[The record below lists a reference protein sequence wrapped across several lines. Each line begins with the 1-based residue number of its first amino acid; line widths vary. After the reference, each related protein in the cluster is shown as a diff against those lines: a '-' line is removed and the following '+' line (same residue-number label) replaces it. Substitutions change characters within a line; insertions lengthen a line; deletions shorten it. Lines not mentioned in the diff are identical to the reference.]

1 MYPMNFMGRAFISLR
16 RGRSRTVVLAL
27 IFFVMGNVMTGALAI
42 SEASQR
48 VSAQISDQL
57 GSDVAIRPIDSNLN
71 QNELWSLPESVRNQL
86 ENHPNV
92 ILYDEGTQLHFN
104 FYDGTNRGLLLFKIT
119 DMLARSTH
127 KLIARGVSSPM
138 TYDLATRKIEIV
150 EGRNLTESEIA
161 EGANVTVISIDMA
174 RENRLNLG
182 DTLKFRH
189 QIGGTGMFDP
199 VQAIGS
205 SYELTIV
212 GFFKANTDEFF
223 DQNGLV
229 KAIFSTIFVPQAVV
243 DREAIAEADMLT
255 GIPDEWVFTEKPQPI
270 YPMIILDSADHLTSF
285 KEFAQ
290 KLIADDSVQVVT
302 ANDAYDS
309 ITAPM
314 QVISLIARYVL
325 VLALVATI
333 LSVTLTVLLFL
344 RDRITEI
351 GIYGALGESKI
362 KTVAQFL
369 VEVVTI
375 AIMAGT
381 LSLLSGQILATN
393 LTQSVVKGQ
402 IAMIDEAKLV
412 KVDQSSDALINK
424 QEVMDTYTVTMTSDT
439 IVDLLGIL
447 VLSAVGGS
455 ILPLLVISSVNPK
468 KTLGGVS

>member
-1 MYPMNFMGRAFISLR
+1 MNFIGRAFISLR

-42 SEASQR
+42 SEASER

-57 GSDVAIRPIDSNLN
+57 GSDVAIRPLDTTSN
-71 QNELWSLPESVRNQL
+71 QNEVWRLPETVRNQL

-92 ILYDEGTQLHFN
+92 VLYDEGTQLQFN
-104 FYDGTNRGLLLFKIT
+104 FYDVTNRKLLLFKIT
-119 DMLARSTH
+119 DMVARSTRT
-127 KLIARGVSSPM
+127 LIARGVRQPM
-138 TYDLATRKIEIV
+138 TYDLASRKIEIV
-150 EGRNLTESEIA
+150 EGRNLSEAEIA
-161 EGANVTVISIDMA
+161 EGADVTVVSIDMA

-189 QIGGTGMFDP
+189 QIGGVGMFDP
-199 VQAIGS
+199 VQVIGS

-223 DQNGLV
+223 DQNGNI
-229 KAIFSTIFVPQAVV
+229 KSIFSTIFVPQAVV
-243 DREAIAEADMLT
+243 EREAIAEADMLT
-255 GIPDEWVFTEKPQPI
+255 GYPDEWVYTEKPQSI
-270 YPMIILDSADHLTSF
+270 YPMIILDSADHLLSF
-285 KEFAQ
+285 KAYAQ
-290 KLIADDSVQVVT
+290 ELIGDDTVQVVT
-302 ANDAYDS
+302 AHDAYDS

-314 QVISLIARYVL
+314 QVISLIAQYVL
-325 VLALVATI
+325 VLALAATI
-333 LSVTLTVLLFL
+333 MSVTLTVLLFL

-369 VEVVTI
+369 IEVVTI

-424 QEVMDTYTVTMTSDT
+424 QEVMDAYTVSMEPST
-439 IVDLLGIL
+439 IYTLFGIL
-447 VLSAVGGS
+447 VMSAIGGS
-455 ILPLLVISSVNPK
+455 LIPLIVISSVHPK
-468 KTLGGVS
+468 RTLGGAS

>member
-1 MYPMNFMGRAFISLR
+1 MNFMGRAFISLR

-71 QNELWSLPESVRNQL
+71 QNELWSLPESIRNQL
-86 ENHPNV
+86 ENHPYV
-92 ILYDEGTQLHFN
+92 TLLDEGTQLEFT
-104 FYDGTNRGLLLFKIT
+104 FFDGTNRKLLLFKIT
-119 DMLARSTH
+119 DMVARSTRT
-127 KLIARGVSSPM
+127 LIARGVRSPM

-150 EGRNLTESEIA
+150 EGRNLTEAEIA
-161 EGANVTVISIDMA
+161 EGAYVAVISIDMA

-189 QIGGTGMFDP
+189 QIGGDGMFDP
-199 VQAIGS
+199 LLAIGS

-223 DQNGLV
+223 DENGDI
-229 KAIFSTIFVPQAVV
+229 KTIFSTLYVPQSVV
-243 DREAIAEADMLT
+243 DREAEAETAMVTEATEVWFRIAQ
-255 GIPDEWVFTEKPQPI
+255 PQPI
-270 YPMIILDSADHLTSF
+270 YPRIILDSSEHLTAY
-285 KEFAQ
+285 KRFAQ
-290 KLIADDSVQVVT
+290 EIIADDSVQVVT
-302 ANDAYDS
+302 AHDAYDS

-314 QVISLIARYVL
+314 QVISLIAQYVL

-369 VEVVTI
+369 IEVVTI
-375 AIMAGT
+375 AVMAGS
-381 LSLLSGQILATN
+381 LSLISGQILATN

-424 QEVMDTYTVTMTSDT
+424 QEVMDAYTVSMEPST
-439 IVDLLGIL
+439 ISMLFGIL
-447 VLSAVGGS
+447 VLSAIGGS
-455 ILPLLVISSVNPK
+455 LIPLIVISSVHPK
-468 KTLGGVS
+468 RTLGGAS